1 MVTTKRIENS
11 RNSFYNEGSV
21 GGVGVLDRTAPS
33 TYEEFVGNGVVSK
46 ESFDDTKAR
55 MRRNLD
61 MLLNYDKAVEV
72 EDVVTET
79 HEEIQTEIKATTLQ
93 DDDIRPTL
101 TTMQF
106 GDVDIDEVR
115 AEMRTEEKEK
125 KQYRLSGK
133 GKLAIVLYALTVV
146 VILALIVINTGVL
159 SSLNKQNFESAK
171 LLQGYEAEYNALSAE
186 IEHASSNSTVIDKA
200 VNDFG
205 MTK

>member
-1 MVTTKRIENS
+1 MVTTKRVENS
-11 RNSFYNEGSV
+11 RSSFYNESSV
-21 GGVGVLDRTAPS
+21 SNVGVLERTAPAS
-33 TYEEFVGNGVVSK
+33 YDDYMRGDVISQ
-46 ESFDDTKAR
+46 ESFDETKAR

-61 MLLNYDKAVEV
+61 MLLNYDKTVEV
-72 EDVVTET
+72 QDVVTET
-79 HEEIQTEIKATTLQ
+79 QEEIQTEVQASLQ

-106 GDVDIDEVR
+106 GDIDIDEVR
-115 AEMRTEEKEK
+115 AEMRTEEKER

-159 SSLNKQNFESAK
+159 SSLNRQTIASAQT
-171 LLQGYEAEYNALSAE
+171 LQGYEAQYNALSTE

-205 MTK
+205 MSK